1 MNHLKIDLDKCV
13 GCGKC
18 AKMCLKNNIVIED
31 RKAKEVGTDCL
42 ECSHCVSSCPK
53 GAIELLPRAKEDE
66 TVFSSIKKDKM
77 FDGGMVSDKDLA
89 ELVESMTQGR
99 KDRYEIFVLQG
110 DELNSFMDTVWD
122 VLKDKEAT
130 VPMVKEWG
138 KWRDSHDVL
147 QPSPVLWE
155 GQQVL
160 FIFSD
165 SKQHALMA
173 SQRMVRK
180 GLSLRI
186 RGFHSNIIMSAYLFG
201 RDKVLGYFPDSTK
214 ELQMAYVIGHARRL
228 VEPVFK
234 PMNKVK
240 GLFDRL

>member
-99 KDRYEIFVLQG
+99 KDRYEIFVL
-110 DELNSFMDTVWD
+110 
-122 VLKDKEAT
+122 
-130 VPMVKEWG
+130 
-138 KWRDSHDVL
+138 
-147 QPSPVLWE
+147 
-155 GQQVL
+155 
-160 FIFSD
+160 
-165 SKQHALMA
+165 
-173 SQRMVRK
+173 
-180 GLSLRI
+180 
-186 RGFHSNIIMSAYLFG
+186 
-201 RDKVLGYFPDSTK
+201 
-214 ELQMAYVIGHARRL
+214 
-228 VEPVFK
+228 
-234 PMNKVK
+234 
-240 GLFDRL
+240 